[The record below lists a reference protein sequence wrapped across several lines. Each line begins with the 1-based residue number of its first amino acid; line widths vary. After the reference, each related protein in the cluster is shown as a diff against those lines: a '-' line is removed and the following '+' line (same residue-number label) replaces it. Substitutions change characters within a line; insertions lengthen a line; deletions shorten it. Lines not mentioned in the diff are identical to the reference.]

1 LFQKSL
7 DGDSDSMESVVADG
21 NGWKGFW
28 DFVLGHLDV
37 VQVRDLHHLSQCFV
51 VGREKGD
58 HFEHVKVLFTEGQR
72 GHNFFDLS
80 SHLPINEFNFEIV
93 FRQFPFFHLI
103 LNEIFFVVWHQIDR
117 VLNIEICINDEHVG
131 LLLNFI
137 ELTYYSKRCPK
148 SCCISTLNIR
158 VMRLI
163 SLEPVLGHHLPERQ
177 IGDPSLL
184 GVRFQIDQIR
194 FEVVPLS
201 VHGLVPVVQK
211 SLGENPSVQKALH
224 EIVKVTDDFSHQSVL
239 IGWMNDW
246 IKTAIFIEV
255 QTEKRHCF
263 LREHPHSELPHQLLQ
278 FLVAEGDLCT
288 GTANADKKL
297 VLKMT
302 LTVFD
307 S

>member
-1 LFQKSL
+1 
-7 DGDSDSMESVVADG
+7 
-21 NGWKGFW
+21 
-28 DFVLGHLDV
+28 
-37 VQVRDLHHLSQCFV
+37 
-51 VGREKGD
+51 
-58 HFEHVKVLFTEGQR
+58 
-72 GHNFFDLS
+72 
-80 SHLPINEFNFEIV
+80 
-93 FRQFPFFHLI
+93 
-103 LNEIFFVVWHQIDR
+103 
-117 VLNIEICINDEHVG
+117 
-131 LLLNFI
+131 
-137 ELTYYSKRCPK
+137 
-148 SCCISTLNIR
+148 
-158 VMRLI
+158 MRLI
-163 SLEPVLGHHLPERQ
+163 GLEPVLGHHLPERQ
-177 IGDPSLL
+177 VGDPSLL

-278 FLVAEGDLCT
+278 FLVAERDLCT

-297 VLKMT
+297 VLKMA